1 MNIVILAAGM
11 GKRMYSKLPKT
22 LHTLAG
28 QSLLSYVIKTA
39 QALQPKKIIV
49 VIGHEAEKIRAH
61 IADCFSTQAIHFV
74 MQSEQL
80 GTGHAVMQ
88 AIPELDETQPTLVLY
103 GDVPLI
109 QENTLRQLIH
119 AAGNK
124 NFALLTTYLDDPNGY
139 GRIVR
144 EQEKIVR
151 IVEQKDASPSELAIK
166 EVNTGILVCP
176 TRQLKQWLAGLSNNN
191 AQGEYYLTDL
201 VACAANS
208 GMTIVSGQVQHAWEI
223 LGVNNKTQLAE
234 LERLLQ
240 SFRAQQLLDA
250 GVTLIDPQ
258 RIDIRGTLRCDQD
271 VVIDVGCIFEGE
283 VHLGE
288 GVHIGPYTFIRNS
301 QIASGSE
308 IFAYSHIDGAKIGS
322 ATRIGPYARLRPGS
336 ELDSCVH
343 IGNFVEIKNSQLGIG
358 SKANHLAYIG
368 DATVGRAVNIGAG
381 TITCNY
387 DGVHKHKTI
396 IEDEAFIGSD
406 TQLVAPVTVGRG
418 ATLGAGT
425 TLTKDAPAEKLTLS
439 RARQMTVDSWQKPP
453 AKKVAS

>member
-11 GKRMYSKLPKT
+11 GKRMHSRLPKT

-28 QSLLSYVIKTA
+28 RSLLSHVLKTA

-49 VIGHEAEKIRAH
+49 VIGHEAEKIRTH
-61 IADCFSTQAIHFV
+61 ITDCFTTDTIHFV
-74 MQSEQL
+74 IQSEQL

-109 QENTLRQLIH
+109 QESTLRQLIQ
-119 AAGNK
+119 AAGNE
-124 NFALLTTYLDDPNGY
+124 NFALLTTYLDNPNGY
-139 GRIVR
+139 GRIIR

-151 IVEQKDASPSELAIK
+151 ITEQKDASVSELTIK
-166 EVNTGILVCP
+166 EINTGILICP
-176 TRQLKQWLAGLSNNN
+176 THQLKKWLASLSNNN

-208 GMTIVSGQVQHAWEI
+208 GMTIVSGHVQYAWEI

-258 RIDIRGTLRCDQD
+258 RIDIRGTLQCDQD

-301 QIASGSE
+301 QIAEGSQ
-308 IFAYSHIDGAKIGS
+308 IFAYSHIDGAKVGS

-336 ELDSCVH
+336 KLDSGVH
-343 IGNFVEIKNSQLGIG
+343 IGNFVEIKNSQFGIG

-425 TLTKDAPAEKLTLS
+425 TLTKDAPAEKLTIS
-439 RARQMTVDSWQKPP
+439 RARQITLDNWQKPQT
-453 AKKVAS
+453 KKE

>member
-11 GKRMYSKLPKT
+11 GKRMYSRLPKT

-28 QSLLSYVIKTA
+28 QSLLSYVLKTA
-39 QALQPKKIIV
+39 QTLQPKKIIV

-61 IADCFSTQAIHFV
+61 ITECFPAHPIHFV
-74 MQSEQL
+74 VQSEQL

-109 QENTLRQLIH
+109 QESTLRQLIH
-119 AAGNK
+119 AAGNEH
-124 NFALLTTYLDDPNGY
+124 FALLTTYLDNPNGY

-166 EVNTGILVCP
+166 EINTGILVCP
-176 TRQLKQWLAGLSNNN
+176 TRQLKQWLGGLSNNN

-208 GMTIVSGQVQHAWEI
+208 RITIVSGQVQHAWEI

-258 RIDIRGTLRCDQD
+258 RIDIRGTLHCDQD

-288 GVHIGPYTFIRNS
+288 GVHIGPYAFIRNS
-301 QIASGSE
+301 QIASGSQ
-308 IFAYSHIDGAKIGS
+308 IFAYSHIDGAKVGN
-322 ATRIGPYARLRPGS
+322 AARIGPYARLRPGS

-387 DGVHKHKTI
+387 DGVHKHRTI

-439 RARQMTVDSWQKPP
+439 RARQMTVDSWQKPQ
-453 AKKVAS
+453 AKKE